1 MSTPERYP
9 IFDSDNHYY
18 EPLDCFTRHIDPK
31 YRNKAVRYVEGE
43 AGGQGHYL
51 VGDKPYTYGA
61 FYTDRCP
68 RPGSL
73 IDYLRSLKT
82 GTGNLESEI
91 DEPIQPAYQDR
102 GARLALMDAQG
113 VESALML
120 PTFGVTVE
128 HFMKDDVV
136 QTYAN
141 LEAFNKF
148 VEEDWGFARDDRIFS
163 AALLSLLDRE
173 CGVAELERVLAQGAR
188 LIHLLAGPQAGR
200 SPADPYFDP
209 FWARIS
215 EAGAV
220 VTFHTGE
227 TGYNEMFSTA
237 WGEEPNPTSFHQ
249 SAFQWMNFFGD
260 RPIIETLTSLIYMNL
275 FDRFPN
281 LRVASIEFGSIWVRY
296 VLDSID
302 KKKGMAR
309 NGPWPGGRLKRRPS
323 EIFREHIYVAPF
335 PEDDIPLLIELLGP
349 ERVLCGSDFPH
360 AEGIDAPEK
369 FFDLV
374 ANESS
379 EVQRLVM
386 RENGRRLVG
395 LD

>member
-1 MSTPERYP
+1 MSTSESYP
-9 IFDSDNHYY
+9 IFDADNHYY

-31 YRNKAVRYVEGE
+31 YRDKAVRYIDDGNEGR
-43 AGGQGHYL
+43 YL

-61 FYTDRCP
+61 FYNDRCP

-73 IDYLRSLKT
+73 IDYLRGLKT
-82 GTGNLESEI
+82 GRDRLQSEV
-91 DEPIQPAYQDR
+91 DQPMQREYQNR
-102 GARLALMDAQG
+102 EARLALMDKQG
-113 VESALML
+113 VESTIML

-128 HFMKDDVV
+128 HFMKDDPQ

-148 VEEDWGFARDDRIFS
+148 VAEDWGFAHEGRIFS
-163 AALLSLLDRE
+163 AALLSLLDRDRA
-173 CGVAELERVLAQGAR
+173 VAELERVLAKGAR

-200 SPADPYFDP
+200 SPADPYFDH

-215 EAGAV
+215 EARAV
-220 VTFHTGE
+220 VAFHTGE
-227 TGYNEMFSTA
+227 TGYNQMFSTE
-237 WGEEPNPTSFHQ
+237 WGEEPNPTSFTQ

-260 RPIIETLTSLIYMNL
+260 RPIIETLTSLIFMNL

-281 LRVASIEFGSIWVRY
+281 LRIASIEFGSIWVRY

-323 EIFREHIYVAPF
+323 EIFREHIYVSPF
-335 PEDDIPLLIELLGP
+335 PEDDVPGLIELLGP

-360 AEGIDAPEK
+360 AEGISTPGK

-374 ANESS
+374 ASQS
-379 EVQRLVM
+379 PKVRRLVM

-395 LD
+395 LE